1 MKRTA
6 MLSPAILMLGVLAF
20 SAQQPAQAPTGNQD
34 PAKPI
39 STSLGAYVFPAKGQS
54 AEQQKKDEM
63 DCYTW
68 AKQQTGIDPIAQQ
81 TAPPPQQQPAPKT
94 EAPKGG
100 AVKGAARGAAAGA
113 AIGAVAGDAGTGAA
127 VGATAGAIKGRRDQK
142 KAAKQAEAK
151 TQQQQQQ
158 AQQQAQAAQK
168 EKMDTFK
175 RAFSA
180 CMEGKGYTVK

>member
-6 MLSPAILMLGVLAF
+6 LLTLSILLAGVPALL
-20 SAQQPAQAPTGNQD
+20 AQQPAQT
-34 PAKPI
+34 PATTQGTEKPI
-39 STSLGAYVFPAKGQS
+39 SASLGAFVFPAKGQN

-63 DCYTW
+63 DCFTW

-81 TAPPPQQQPAPKT
+81 TAAQPQQPAPKAD
-94 EAPKGG
+94 APKGG
-100 AVKGAARGAAAGA
+100 TVKGAAGGAAAGA

-142 KAAKQAEAK
+142 KAEKKAEA
-151 TQQQQQQ
+151 TAQQQQQQ